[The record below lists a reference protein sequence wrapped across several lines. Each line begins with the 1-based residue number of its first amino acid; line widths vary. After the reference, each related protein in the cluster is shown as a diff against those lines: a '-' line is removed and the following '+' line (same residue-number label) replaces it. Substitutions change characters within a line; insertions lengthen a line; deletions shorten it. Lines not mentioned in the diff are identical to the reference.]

1 MSKLAA
7 GKRISALLDIKRATL
22 RNWIEREDIDSGER
36 PGATSETAAQ
46 LAALR
51 QENAELGR
59 ANEILKTASAFFR
72 SGGARPPIQVIVD
85 YLDDHVQRFGVVPI
99 CRVLSERGIPIAPS
113 TYYAQRTRPVSD
125 AELADEYAARR
136 RNGVDPFWQ
145 QAQRQQEALAPLL
158 QDGLVAARLLVVERG
173 ERRR

>member
-1 MSKLAA
+1 M
-7 GKRISALLDIKRATL
+7 
-22 RNWIEREDIDSGER
+22 
-36 PGATSETAAQ
+36 
-46 LAALR
+46 
-51 QENAELGR
+51 
-59 ANEILKTASAFFR
+59 
-72 SGGARPPIQVIVD
+72 IVD

-99 CRVLSERGIPIAPS
+99 CRVLSEHGIPIAPS